1 MKSENGFSLAMA
13 SQPFHFSTEELF
25 LIWSDQISTKG
36 IRNVKIVSDLRE
48 SRWRENAREKA
59 LEAFSRILRPQEG
72 SV

>member
-1 MKSENGFSLAMA
+1 MKSESGFSLAMA